1 MVAIYFFNIV
11 KIISF
16 TYQYYFRISKVHD
29 CKKNIGGLLIMTGK
43 NAIKLFESKQ
53 IRTLWEENEEEW
65 FFSVIDVVGALS
77 GSKNPPAYWRKLKQR
92 LTEEGNETVTNCHRL
107 KMPAADGKMRLTDVA
122 STKQLLRLIQS
133 IPSPKAEPFKLWL
146 AEVGKERLDEIADPE
161 LAMERAI
168 RTYKAKGYSDDWIN
182 QRLKTIEMRKEL
194 CDEWQRCGVDEG
206 FEYAI
211 LTNEITRAW
220 SGMDTKQY
228 KKFKDLQKENLR
240 DNMSNLELVLNMLA
254 EASTTEISKN
264 VNPNGF
270 EESKDIAKRG
280 GKVAGEA
287 RNNIERESG
296 RSVITRR
303 NAKSPELLDD

>member
-1 MVAIYFFNIV
+1 MV
-11 KIISF
+11 
-16 TYQYYFRISKVHD
+16 R
-29 CKKNIGGLLIMTGK
+29 K

-53 IRTLWEENEEEW
+53 IRTLWGENEEEW
-65 FFSVIDVVGALS
+65 YFSVIDVINVLTS
-77 GSKNPPAYWRKLKQR
+77 SKDPARYWSVLKSR
-92 LTEEGNETVTNCHRL
+92 LKKEGVEPTTICSKL

-133 IPSPKAEPFKLWL
+133 VPSPNAEPFKRWL

-168 RTYKAKGYSDDWIN
+168 KTYKSKGYSDAWIN
-182 QRLKTIEMRKEL
+182 QRLKSIEMRKEL
-194 CDEWQRCGVDEG
+194 TDEWHRSGVNEG
-206 FEYAI
+206 VEYAI
-211 LTNEITRAW
+211 LTNEITKAW
-220 SGMDTKQY
+220 SDMDTKQY
-228 KKFKDLQKENLR
+228 KKLKGLKKENLR

-264 VNPNGF
+264 VNPKGF

-280 GKVAGEA
+280 GNVAGEA
-287 RNNIERESG
+287 RKNIEKESG

-303 NAKSPELLDD
+303 NAKSPELLDE